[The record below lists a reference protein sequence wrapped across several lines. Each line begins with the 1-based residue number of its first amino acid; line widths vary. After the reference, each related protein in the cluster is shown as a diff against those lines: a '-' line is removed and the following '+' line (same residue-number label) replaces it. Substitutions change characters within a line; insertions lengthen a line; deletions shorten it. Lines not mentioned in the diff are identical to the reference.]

1 MIPRVRLE
9 WRICIYVIYTR
20 NDDNAGQNCYPIFF
34 YSIPFFVSFFFYYCF
49 CFGSPHCIERTKE
62 NNNTKR
68 KCSAPN
74 GNRNKFQVC
83 LIYTVSELPCIL
95 LCCIYMYMSMSRLCT
110 HEQSEEDR
118 DETTTNTF
126 LPVVPRHL
134 ATFWQ
139 QQKNNRFVAFLV
151 YLTWYYFVY
160 RETGW
165 NTRRQRRRRR
175 RWWCEMK

>member
-1 MIPRVRLE
+1 MTTMQAKIVTP
-9 WRICIYVIYTR
+9 
-20 NDDNAGQNCYPIFF
+20 FF
-34 YSIPFFVSFFFYYCF
+34 FIPFRFLFLFFFYYCF

-95 LCCIYMYMSMSRLCT
+95 LCCIYVYMSMSRLCT

-118 DETTTNTF
+118 RNNYKHIFARCTSAPRHILTTTKKQSLCGVSSLSNLILF
-126 LPVVPRHL
+126 RL
-134 ATFWQ
+134 
-139 QQKNNRFVAFLV
+139 
-151 YLTWYYFVY
+151 
-160 RETGW
+160 
-165 NTRRQRRRRR
+165 
-175 RWWCEMK
+175 